1 MYTQISLS
9 LLLVTFFPLP
19 FSSIILLFFPSGLS
33 LFLILS
39 YVANVAEDE
48 LDRDFSLRQSD
59 YLNSYC
65 SESIPTSE
73 YFPLFILVQGILL
86 IAPHF
91 IWGAIYK
98 GDFDSFFAVT
108 EKLDRLRDRKTG
120 VYDPTNFDRV
130 EKLELEFGSKRRRIF
145 LGYILKLVLQF
156 AVCVASIAFGEIVF
170 VNFNFAF
177 DCPTDFSE
185 TNIPNRWP
193 LNTTIPCVY
202 ASLRVLS
209 IVRYADYI
217 LAAIAMSLVLVGL
230 GWCSIRHTKE
240 LGAVDVAQFVFQS
253 CLTTKS
259 YVFPQLHEV
268 RMKIHPTD
276 KCWLCCFPLALLSTR
291 CRGCIWCSVRFML
304 FTPRIHNDLDFLEMC
319 LFRADSSHGRVFKEI
334 QIDKELRKLHGQDHQ
349 LLHLFLNVQLDMNA
363 LVDEEKKERALSRE
377 AEDEESDEGML
388 HAHYCCN

>member
-1 MYTQISLS
+1 MYVHITFIFAYVLTFLHHSPLS
-9 LLLVTFFPLP
+9 LRYLVNLFLP
-19 FSSIILLFFPSGLS
+19 FMLRYL
-33 LFLILS
+33 
-39 YVANVAEDE
+39 ANVDQEDI
-48 LDRDFSLRQSD
+48 DRDFSLRQSD
-59 YLNSYC
+59 YLNSFC
-65 SESIPTSE
+65 SQSIPTSE

-108 EKLDRLRDRKTG
+108 QKLDRLRDRKTG

-145 LGYILKLVLQF
+145 LGYILKLLLQF
-156 AVCVASIAFGEIVF
+156 AVCLGSVVFSEVVF

-177 DCPTDFSE
+177 DCPAGFSE
-185 TNIPNRWP
+185 TNIPARWP

-202 ASLRVLS
+202 SSLRVLS

-217 LAAIAMSLVLVGL
+217 LVAIAMILVLVGL

-259 YVFPQLHEV
+259 YVFPQFHEV
-268 RMKIHPTD
+268 RMNIHPTD
-276 KCWLCCFPLALLSTR
+276 KCWLCCFPLALLTK

-304 FTPRIHNDLDFLEMC
+304 FTPCIHNDLDFLEMC

-349 LLHLFLNVQLDMNA
+349 LLHLFLNVQLDMIA
-363 LVDEEKKERALSRE
+363 LVDEEKKEKALSKE
-377 AEDEESDEGML
+377 AEDEESDDSTVS
-388 HAHYCCN
+388 APYCYNN